1 MQPSIGILLRE
12 LTRLY
17 SQAQREH
24 VTSGHDTSSTQNH
37 VLMELGRA
45 ELLTQ
50 HELGRRLSLDKGWV
64 SRAVESL
71 VQAGLVAKSRQDN
84 DRRNRWLQL
93 TVSGKTHYQALNE
106 ALDSHAE
113 QLMQPLSAE
122 QRSVVHQGLLLLLN
136 SLQGSVDDLPA
147 EDLAIDAVIAAPSP
161 GTEAVVTATQTVGA
175 ALAPVD
181 GEEPELVLADG
192 SAESVETAAQQ
203 HLAQA
208 PADVIAPPA
217 AEPTQDTET
226 AAPPANG
233 AITAAADTA
242 TSTGARSGAEPVAP
256 QVKAETPRPVH
267 SASASRILGSRST
280 LPTRPLL
287 SRTPPRTPLSRAA
300 QSAEQKAE
308 DEAIQQ
314 RPHGSND
321 MAHQVP
327 PRQPHASPA
336 MPPRTQ
342 ASSASRPFGAGVSHT
357 PPAAAPQRVTPV
369 RPAAAPV
376 TPAMQAPHQPSGS
389 LFQKILSQGSLF
401 NKLLQRDTPAE
412 EPEVEAPPPVEV
424 EPEDG
429 LLFQPASQTD
439 WNEIR
444 NLLTANRLQV
454 QGALNHLSNFVVA
467 TENGRVVGAIGMEVY
482 GDIGLIRSL
491 VVASNMRGR
500 KVARRL
506 IKQLISRARTRQ
518 VGALYLLSGPADD
531 LFYAFGFEKM
541 ARADMPTKLYVSS
554 EMQGP
559 SSASPT
565 GMRLIL

>member
-45 ELLTQ
+45 GLLTQ

-71 VQAGLVAKSRQDN
+71 VQAELVAKSRQDN

-93 TVSGKTHYQALNE
+93 TPKGQARYQALTE
-106 ALDSHAE
+106 SLDAHAD
-113 QLMQPLSAE
+113 QLMQPLSTE
-122 QRSVVHQGLLLLLN
+122 QRQVVRQGLLLLLN
-136 SLQGSVDDLPA
+136 SLQGADETETETPTAAVVADALQALTTAADPA
-147 EDLAIDAVIAAPSP
+147 PLVQQQESSAEAPVAPQPEEQEEEALELLAPAAAPAQSM
-161 GTEAVVTATQTVGA
+161 
-175 ALAPVD
+175 
-181 GEEPELVLADG
+181 
-192 SAESVETAAQQ
+192 ET
-203 HLAQA
+203 
-208 PADVIAPPA
+208 PA
-217 AEPTQDTET
+217 
-226 AAPPANG
+226 AAPPQPQ
-233 AITAAADTA
+233 
-242 TSTGARSGAEPVAP
+242 AEPVALAKP
-256 QVKAETPRPVH
+256 AETEVSAEKARPVH
-267 SASASRILGSRST
+267 SASASRILGSRT

-287 SRTPPRTPLSRAA
+287 SRTPPRTPLTRAMHAADSKDEDTSAGKPASARSPGRTETPPHVAARPPVLPPTA
-300 QSAEQKAE
+300 QQHAPAT
-308 DEAIQQ
+308 
-314 RPHGSND
+314 
-321 MAHQVP
+321 
-327 PRQPHASPA
+327 QPQHIARAPA
-336 MPPRTQ
+336 TQ
-342 ASSASRPFGAGVSHT
+342 APLRVAPARPPLLPPQHDRASGHGQQHA
-357 PPAAAPQRVTPV
+357 Q
-369 RPAAAPV
+369 
-376 TPAMQAPHQPSGS
+376 GS
-389 LFQKILSQGSLF
+389 IFQKILSQGSLF
-401 NKLLQRDTPAE
+401 NKLLQREQPQE
-412 EPEVEAPPPVEV
+412 EQEVEAPAPVEV
-424 EPEDG
+424 EPDDG
-429 LLFQPASQTD
+429 LLFQPASPTD

-482 GDIGLIRSL
+482 GDSGLIRSL

-500 KVARRL
+500 KIARRL
-506 IKQLISRARTRQ
+506 IKQLIARAHTRQ
-518 VGALYLLSGPADD
+518 VGALYLLSGPVDD
-531 LFYAFGFEKM
+531 LFQSFGFEKM